1 MIFEFLEECDLGQQ
15 SILHVVQV
23 KPRSVKEVFSQ
34 NGGSFGS
41 STPTKLAPLCETL
54 DDSMFS
60 TSSGSRKNSVSI
72 DLTDVNSTIESES
85 GIEFSQPR
93 KVHFYVYCPTCKD
106 LKHGGF
112 YPN

>member
-1 MIFEFLEECDLGQQ
+1 MGQQ

-23 KPRSVKEVFSQ
+23 KPRSLKEVFST
-34 NGGSFGS
+34 
-41 STPTKLAPLCETL
+41 STPLKLAPLCETL

-60 TSSGSRKNSVSI
+60 TSSGSRKNSI
-72 DLTDVNSTIESES
+72 DLTDVNTTESES
-85 GIEFSQPR
+85 GIEFGQPR

-112 YPN
+112 PSELKCKQICDNFQNCR